1 MLLKRAQFARSL
13 TWAAAVVLLSG
24 SVQAAGEKAARS
36 GTTGKSAAVETAAA
50 PAAAGPLVGPSA
62 GGSAPAAGA
71 PANQPPSAA
80 EVSLRRGLEAYKTG
94 DTARAIGAFSS
105 AMSKGGL
112 TSPSLA
118 RALLYRGLSYRK
130 QGKPAQAIPDLTNA
144 LYIKDGLAE
153 AERGEAIAARTA
165 AYRDAGIADPTGV
178 PAAAPTA
185 QAAASP
191 QAPAAPVAVPVASS
205 PAGKPSGGAWQTA
218 AAPGPAAGAP
228 AAAAAEA
235 APTQPASSG
244 GIGGFFSNLFG
255 GSGDGAAPAASNDVT
270 TASTGAS
277 ATAPAPAPT
286 AAVSSWS
293 NATEVTPRAAAKGQ
307 RTAAA
312 QPAAAVTTD
321 ATPATPAAPKPNT
334 AGGKYKLQVA
344 ALRSRGEA
352 DALAARLVSEHAGK
366 LGGRAPVVEE
376 AVFGSM
382 GTFYR
387 VNIGSYAAAAEPD
400 SLCKALR
407 PSGFDCLVVTH

>member
-1 MLLKRAQFARSL
+1 MLLKRATFARSL
-13 TWAAAVVLLSG
+13 TWAAAVMLLAGPAQS
-24 SVQAAGEKAARS
+24 AGEKPAAA
-36 GTTGKSAAVETAAA
+36 GNTAKVAAAGATAQAGAAGPAPGAAA
-50 PAAAGPLVGPSA
+50 PALAATNAPPSA
-62 GGSAPAAGA
+62 G
-71 PANQPPSAA
+71 
-80 EVSLRRGLEAYKTG
+80 EVALRRGIEAYQKG

-118 RALLYRGLSYRK
+118 KALLYRGLSYRK

-185 QAAASP
+185 QAVASP
-191 QAPAAPVAVPVASS
+191 QAPSAPASVPVASS

-218 AAPGPAAGAP
+218 AAPGPGAGTS

-235 APTQPASSG
+235 APAQPASSG

-277 ATAPAPAPT
+277 ATAPASAPT

-293 NATEVTPRAAAKGQ
+293 NATEVTQRAAAKGQ

-312 QPAAAVTTD
+312 QPAAAVSTD
-321 ATPATPAAPKPNT
+321 VAPAAPAAPKRDT

-344 ALRSRGEA
+344 AVRSRGEA